1 MSHFEKNREERK
13 RETLSIRVGTGR
25 KRRYHE
31 RKKKKK
37 TEAHQ
42 DPEEGRCGK
51 ISRITDEETGP
62 KSLPTTN
69 TSSPSAEDFKK
80 GFWLHDV

>member
-1 MSHFEKNREERK
+1 MKKTEK
-13 RETLSIRVGTGR
+13 REREKHFQSEWEQPGR
-25 KRRYHE
+25 EDIMKG
-31 RKKKKK
+31 KKKKK

-51 ISRITDEETGP
+51 ISRITDKETGP

-69 TSSPSAEDFKK
+69 TSSPSAEDLKK

>member
-1 MSHFEKNREERK
+1 MSHFKKKQRRE

-25 KRRYHE
+25 KKRYHK

-37 TEAHQ
+37 EAHQ
-42 DPEEGRCGK
+42 DPGEGRCGK
-51 ISRITDEETGP
+51 ISRITEAETGP

-69 TSSPSAEDFKK
+69 TSSPSAENLKK
-80 GFWLHDV
+80 GFWLHDA